1 MRWILG
7 SLLFVSI
14 FLMIS
19 ATALAFPKDENGYK
33 DFYFGE
39 DVNDIL
45 SKYEVKSVKNNDDGS
60 VVYTIEYEDNSLEQ
74 YDILAVPDIQLEFK
88 DGKLCSINRFFAAA
102 SPEYAALS
110 FVKLANGINKSFG
123 ETHTIDG
130 SKEDK
135 IAYYTWRGE
144 HSTVV
149 LLVDLNPLDVPD
161 SDIKLYRIFCTI
173 SPTK

>member
-1 MRWILG
+1 MKKII
-7 SLLFVSI
+7 FFMCI
-14 FLMIS
+14 FLMVS

-39 DVNDIL
+39 DVNEVL
-45 SKYEVKSVKNNDDGS
+45 SKYGAKSVKNADDGS
-60 VVYTIEYEDNSLEQ
+60 VVYTIAYEDNSLEQ

-102 SPEYAALS
+102 SPEYAALT
-110 FVKLANGINKSFG
+110 FVKLANGISKSFG

-135 IAYYTWRGE
+135 IAYYTWRGNF
-144 HSTVV
+144 STVV
-149 LLVDLNPLDVPD
+149 LLVDLNPMDVPD
-161 SDIKLYRIFCTI
+161 SDIKLYRIFLTI
-173 SPTK
+173 LPIK